1 MIIERELNMQKST
14 RTADR
19 SGAHRWTSRA
29 LGGIAILFML
39 FDGIGKLVGPVPVV
53 EATRELGFAESHLA
67 IMGILS
73 LLATLL
79 YIVPRTAFLGALL
92 LTAYLG
98 GAVAAQVRIDAPLF
112 SNTLFP
118 VYVAVLVWG
127 ALWLRDE
134 RLRKLLSG
142 GA

>member
-1 MIIERELNMQKST
+1 MMIEREMNMQE
-14 RTADR
+14 AAQR
-19 SGAHRWTSRA
+19 SNMSGVRRWTARA
-29 LGGIAILFML
+29 LGGIAVLFML
-39 FDGIGKLVGPVPVV
+39 FDGIGKLVGPAPVV
-53 EATRELGFAESHLA
+53 EATRELGFAEHHLA

-79 YIVPRTAFLGALL
+79 YMMPRTAFLGALL
-92 LTAYLG
+92 LTGYLG

-112 SNTLFP
+112 SNALFP

-127 ALWLRDE
+127 ALWLRDD
-134 RLRKLLSG
+134 RLRRLLTG

>member
-1 MIIERELNMQKST
+1 MTIEREMKMKTGVRAS
-14 RTADR
+14 AR
-19 SGAHRWTSRA
+19 SGGRVWTARIM
-29 LGGIAILFML
+29 GGIAVLFML
-39 FDGIGKLVGPVPVV
+39 FDGIGKLVGPAPVI
-53 EATRELGFAESHLA
+53 EGTLELGYSESHMAVMGVLA
-67 IMGILS
+67 

-79 YIVPRTAFLGALL
+79 YLVPRTSFWGAVL
-92 LTAYLG
+92 LTGYLG

-134 RLRKLLSG
+134 RVRRLLTSAG
-142 GA
+142 

>member
-1 MIIERELNMQKST
+1 MIIEREINLQAT
-14 RTADR
+14 
-19 SGAHRWTSRA
+19 AHRADISSARRWTARV

-39 FDGIGKLVGPVPVV
+39 FDGLGKLVGPAPVV
-53 EATRELGFAESHLA
+53 EATRELGFAEHHLA

-92 LTAYLG
+92 LTGYLG

-112 SNTLFP
+112 SNALFP
-118 VYVAVLVWG
+118 VYVAVIVWG

-134 RLRKLLSG
+134 RLRRLLTG

>member
-1 MIIERELNMQKST
+1 MMIERETNMQ
-14 RTADR
+14 AAAQR
-19 SGAHRWTSRA
+19 SNMSGVRRWTARTM
-29 LGGIAILFML
+29 GGIVLLFML
-39 FDGIGKLVGPVPVV
+39 FDGIGKLVGPAPVV
-53 EATRELGFAESHLA
+53 EATQELGFAEHHLA

-79 YIVPRTAFLGALL
+79 YMMPRTAFLGALL
-92 LTAYLG
+92 LTGYLG

-134 RLRKLLSG
+134 RLRRLLTG

>member
-1 MIIERELNMQKST
+1 MIIEREINL
-14 RTADR
+14 RATARRADISNAR
-19 SGAHRWTSRA
+19 RWTARV

-39 FDGIGKLVGPVPVV
+39 FDGIGKLVGPAPVV
-53 EATRELGFAESHLA
+53 EATRELGFAEGHMA
-67 IMGILS
+67 IMGVLS

-79 YIVPRTAFLGALL
+79 YVVPRTAFLGALL
-92 LTAYLG
+92 LTGYLG

-112 SNTLFP
+112 SNALFP
-118 VYVAVLVWG
+118 VYVAVFVWG

-134 RLRKLLSG
+134 RLRRLITG